1 MQLHR
6 RKYLLMRSAF
16 PAGAR
21 RAEFRLRAALPMV
34 AAALLIQAAGHS
46 EGLFSRHKKEAAVPP
61 APKPAVAAS
70 QPPAFSIPVEP
81 LGFFGPGAIYQGQR
95 DSLVSLDFFDEDH
108 LLFTFHAPGLIRRQ
122 GNPGIEGDVHQV
134 RAIAI
139 LLPDGTITAEA
150 LWTLHDRGRYLWMLR
165 DGSFLLRSEN
175 DLQTGGASLEL
186 KQAFHFQGPLL
197 WVEMDPLQHWIVT
210 NSREPA
216 ESKPGP
222 GDVPS
227 PTTASATISGESPAG
242 PAKSDIVLRILHRES
257 GRVMLVSHV
266 RGTLHLP
273 INADGYLE
281 ALRGKGRE
289 WIVNLRRFTGGE
301 RIVGKVDSVC
311 SPSLEFVSQS
321 EVLAT
326 TCNPDGSRWMFALST
341 EGKVLWSAAALS
353 TQIWPRM
360 VMAPNGL
367 RLARETLLVSHN
379 VDATS
384 PLSFDDVKA
393 QVVEVYDAADGRRI
407 LMVQA
412 SPVLD
417 GGGNVAI
424 SPSGKRVAVLNAGAI
439 QVFELPEPVPSPHG
453 YGEHGVQ

>member
-1 MQLHR
+1 
-6 RKYLLMRSAF
+6 
-16 PAGAR
+16 
-21 RAEFRLRAALPMV
+21 MV
-34 AAALLIQAAGHS
+34 AAALFIQATGYS
-46 EGLFSRHKKEAAVPP
+46 ERLFSHHKKEAAEPP
-61 APKPAVAAS
+61 APKPAVVAS

-108 LLFTFHAPGLIRRQ
+108 LLFTFRAPGLIRRQ
-122 GNPGIEGDVHQV
+122 GDPGIHGDEHQV
-134 RAIAI
+134 RAIA
-139 LLPDGTITAEA
+139 LSLPQGTVTAEA
-150 LWTLHDRGRYLWMLR
+150 LWTLHDRGRYLWMLH
-165 DGSFLLRSEN
+165 DGGFMLRSEN
-175 DLQTGGASLEL
+175 DLQIGSASLEL
-186 KQAFHFQGPLL
+186 KPAFHFQGPLL
-197 WVEMDPLQHWIVT
+197 WVELDPLQQWIVA
-210 NSREPA
+210 NSREPGD
-216 ESKPGP
+216 SKPGP
-222 GDVPS
+222 ADVPS
-227 PTTASATISGESPAG
+227 PTTASATISSDNLTG
-242 PAKSDIVLRILHRES
+242 PAKSDIFLRVLHRES
-257 GRVMLVSHV
+257 GRVMLVSRV
-266 RGTLHLP
+266 RGPMHLP

-289 WIVNLRRFTGGE
+289 WIVNLRRFTGGD
-301 RIVGKVDSVC
+301 RVIGKVDSVC
-311 SPSLEFVSQS
+311 SPALEFVSQN
-321 EVLAT
+321 EALAT
-326 TCNPDGSRWMFALST
+326 TCNSDGSRWMFALST

-367 RLARETLLVSHN
+367 RLARETLLVSHS

-393 QVVEVYDAADGRRI
+393 QVVEVYDAADGRRT

-439 QVFELPEPVPSPHG
+439 QVFELPEPATFPYG
-453 YGEHGVQ
+453 YGERGFR

>member
-1 MQLHR
+1 MVR
-6 RKYLLMRSAF
+6 TAF

-21 RAEFRLRAALPMV
+21 RAAFGLRAVLLMV
-34 AAALLIQAAGHS
+34 AAALFVQATGHS
-46 EGLFSRHKKEAAVPP
+46 EGLFSHHKKEAAEPP
-61 APKPAVAAS
+61 APKPAVIAS
-70 QPPAFSIPVEP
+70 QQPAFSIPVEP

-122 GNPGIEGDVHQV
+122 GNPGIEGDEHQV
-134 RAIAI
+134 RAIA
-139 LLPDGTITAEA
+139 LSLPEGTVTAEA
-150 LWTLHDRGRYLWMLR
+150 LWTLHDRGRYLWMLH

-175 DLQTGGASLEL
+175 DLQIGGASLEL

-197 WVEMDPLQHWIVT
+197 WVEMDPLQQWIVA
-210 NSREPA
+210 NSREPGD
-216 ESKPGP
+216 SKPGP

-227 PTTASATISGESPAG
+227 PTTASATISGDNLLG
-242 PAKSDIVLRILHRES
+242 PAKADIILRILHRES
-257 GRVMLVSHV
+257 GRVMLVSRV
-266 RGTLHLP
+266 RGPLHLP

-289 WIVNLRRFTGGE
+289 WIVNLRRFTGGD
-301 RIVGKVDSVC
+301 RIIGKVDSVC
-311 SPSLEFVSQS
+311 SPSLEFVSQN
-321 EVLAT
+321 EALAT
-326 TCNPDGSRWMFALST
+326 TCNSDGSRWMFALST
-341 EGKVLWSAAALS
+341 EGKVQWSAAALS
-353 TQIWPRM
+353 TQIWPRL

-367 RLARETLLVSHN
+367 RVARETLLVSHN

-393 QVVEVYDAADGRRI
+393 QVVEVYDAADGRRTLI
-407 LMVQA
+407 VQA

-439 QVFELPEPVPSPHG
+439 QVFELPEPAPLPDGSSERSVR
-453 YGEHGVQ
+453 

>member
-1 MQLHR
+1 MVR
-6 RKYLLMRSAF
+6 TAF

-21 RAEFRLRAALPMV
+21 RVAFRLGAALPMV
-34 AAALLIQAAGHS
+34 AAALVIQASGYS
-46 EGLFSRHKKEAAVPP
+46 EGLFSHHRKDAAEPP
-61 APKPAVAAS
+61 APKQALAAS
-70 QPPAFSIPVEP
+70 QEPAFSIPVEP

-122 GNPGIEGDVHQV
+122 GNPGISGDEHQV
-134 RAIAI
+134 RAIA
-139 LLPDGTITAEA
+139 LSLPEGTVTAEA
-150 LWTLHDRGRYLWMLR
+150 LWTLHDRGRYLWMLH

-175 DLQTGGASLEL
+175 DLQLGGGSLEL
-186 KQAFHFQGPLL
+186 RPAFHFQGPLL
-197 WVEMDPLQHWIVT
+197 WVEMDPMQEWIVA

-216 ESKPGP
+216 DSKPGL

-227 PTTASATISGESPAG
+227 PTTASAALSADNPAM
-242 PAKSDIVLRILHRES
+242 PSKSDIVLRILHRETGS
-257 GRVMLVSHV
+257 VMLVSRV

-273 INADGYLE
+273 INTDGYLE

-289 WIVNLRRFTGGE
+289 WVVNLRRFTGE
-301 RIVGKVDSVC
+301 NKIIGKVDSVC
-311 SPSLEFVSQS
+311 SPSLEFVSQN
-321 EVLAT
+321 EALAT
-326 TCNPDGSRWMFALST
+326 TCNSDGSRWTFALST
-341 EGKVLWSAAALS
+341 EGKVLWSAGSLS
-353 TQIWPRM
+353 TQIWPRL

-367 RLARETLLVSHN
+367 RLARETLLVSHS

-393 QVVEVYDAADGRRI
+393 QVVEVYDAADGRRV

-439 QVFELPEPVPSPHG
+439 QVFELPEPATLSHG
-453 YGEHGVQ
+453 K